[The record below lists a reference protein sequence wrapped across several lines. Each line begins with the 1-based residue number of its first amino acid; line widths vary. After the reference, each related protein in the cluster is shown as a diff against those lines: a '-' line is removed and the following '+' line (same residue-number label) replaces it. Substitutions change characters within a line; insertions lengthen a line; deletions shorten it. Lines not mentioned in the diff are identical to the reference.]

1 MNAQTIL
8 DSLHQRGVSFSVNG
22 DTLRTRGPVGAVTR
36 ADLDVLRKHKAEAM
50 AIIRDEE
57 SDRIEERGA
66 IIEFDAFKSRRDAE
80 RLAGNE
86 QQPDNAA

>member
-8 DSLHQRGVSFSVNG
+8 DTLHRRGVTFRIDG
-22 DTLRTRGPVGAVTR
+22 DTVRMRGPVGVVTP
-36 ADLDVLRKHKAEAM
+36 ADLEVLREHKAEAM

-66 IIEFDAFKSRRDAE
+66 IIQFDAFKSRRDAE
-80 RLAGNE
+80 RLARNE
-86 QQPDNAA
+86 QHPDNAA

>member
-8 DSLHQRGVSFSVNG
+8 DSLHRRGVSFSVNG
-22 DTLRTRGPVGAVTR
+22 DKLLMRGPVGVMTD
-36 ADLDVLRKHKAEAM
+36 ADLSALRQHKAEAM

-80 RLAGNE
+80 RLARNE
-86 QQPDNAA
+86 QHPDNAA